1 MTKNSIE
8 YTINQL
14 FKIANP
20 KGNIKYDININEDNR
35 KVIISIKESDKKIIF
50 NLVEDKAWYDLIEE
64 KCEELNWIGN
74 SRDTYKIPVLF
85 WENKELPFV
94 NIKSDEI
101 IFNGD
106 IISSSFFMLSRWEE
120 KLANE
125 SDVHGRFRFADSV
138 ACKYNFITIPVV
150 DEYGMLL
157 RKYLKILLPNIDLGE
172 NEFRIKL
179 SHDIDDI
186 RRFES
191 VKTAIRTLGGDLI
204 KRKSINLF
212 NKSLKEWKES
222 SKCPEKDP
230 YFLGVYELANIS
242 KQYNMDSAFYFKTSD
257 KSDHDSGYII
267 EDYVKKCISCLQ
279 NEGFEVGFHA
289 GYYTYKNYDNFMK
302 EKERLDKV
310 LGYTSYG
317 GRQHYLRFD
326 VNTTWKYWGQAG
338 LKYDSTVGYAEHEG
352 FRCGTCHP
360 FKPFDI
366 DEDIKLDVIEIP
378 LIVMDGT
385 LQSYRNLTPEEG
397 MNFIMDLI
405 NKCGEVEGVF
415 TLLWHNT
422 SIYRGWEDWFEGV
435 YKKTLNLI
443 NSNYL
448 NR

>member
-8 YTINQL
+8 YTVNQL

-20 KGNIKYDININEDNR
+20 KGNIKYDIDINEDNR
-35 KVIISIKESDKKIIF
+35 KVIINIRESDKKIIF
-50 NLVEDKAWYDLIEE
+50 NLVEDEAWYNLTEL
-64 KCEELNWIGN
+64 KCEELHWIRN
-74 SRDTYKIPVLF
+74 SKNTFKIPVLF
-85 WENKELPFV
+85 WANKELPFV
-94 NIKSDEI
+94 NIKKDEI
-101 IFNGD
+101 TFNGD

-125 SDVHGRFRFADSV
+125 SDIHGRFRCANSV
-138 ACKYNFITIPVV
+138 AYKYNFITIPVV
-150 DEYGMLL
+150 DEYAMLL
-157 RKYLKILLPNIDLGE
+157 RKYLKKLFLNADLGK
-172 NEFRIKL
+172 NEFHIKL

-186 RRFES
+186 RRFETT
-191 VKTAIRTLGGDLI
+191 KTAIRTLGGDLI
-204 KRKSINLF
+204 KSKSINLF
-212 NKSLKEWKES
+212 NRSLKQWKES

-242 KQYNMDSAFYFKTSD
+242 KQYNMDGAFYLKTSD
-257 KSDHDSGYII
+257 KSDYDSGYTI
-267 EDYVKKCISCLQ
+267 EDYVKKSIYYLQ

-289 GYYTYKNYDNFMK
+289 GYYTFKNYDNFIK

-310 LGYTSYG
+310 LGYKNYG

-326 VNTTWKYWGQAG
+326 VNTTWKYWEQAG

-366 DEDIKLDVIEIP
+366 DEDRKLDVIEIP

-385 LQSYRNLTPEEG
+385 LQLYRNLSPEEG
-397 MNFIMDLI
+397 VNSILDLV
-405 NKCGEVEGVF
+405 NRCKEVEGVF

-422 SIYRGWEDWFEGV
+422 SIYRGWEEWFEGV
-435 YKKTLNLI
+435 YKKALKHK
-443 NSNYL
+443 
-448 NR
+448 